1 MKTYIFL
8 TFSLQNIGGGQC
20 YLAAKAKYLE
30 SIGWRVVVFSDGNIR
45 VKTSCPISYLNKF
58 LPYKVMEL
66 NYQVYD
72 LSKFLVNRG
81 LNKMHK
87 MLKDVSTNEEI
98 IIETHTDKAALWGE
112 MLAQKLDARHFYIA
126 MYEHYRWPNHNFEK
140 KIDFYM
146 FKMDRGE
153 LLCSYRTANRL
164 FEGFREYKEE
174 DIERVIIDEA
184 PVQDVDNPKVESI
197 QKYDYNI
204 CYIGRTQKLYVPH
217 IIRGIGEFASKH
229 KDKKVQLLIV
239 GEAEYLRELIDEVK
253 SNVSNIIINE
263 IGSLH
268 PIPRSLYRKID
279 VVVAGSGSAR
289 CSVEEH
295 ALTIIADTESD
306 KALGILGYD
315 TNDSVFKT
323 TDSVVTS
330 YSDALERV
338 LIKKVY
344 KDMTFKYPSK
354 MGVEECTKQ
363 NFYLMSKA
371 SKEKKYYDEKKLI
384 EGEFNLQANKD
395 YWLTLL
401 KSIIR

>member
-1 MKTYIFL
+1 M

-45 VKTSCPISYLNKF
+45 VKTSCPINYLNKF

-72 LSKFLVNRG
+72 LSKYLVDRG
-81 LNKMHK
+81 LNKMQK
-87 MLKDVSTNEEI
+87 MLNDISTNDEI
-98 IIETHTDKAALWGE
+98 IIESHTDKSALWGE
-112 MLAQKLDARHFYIA
+112 ILAQRLGARHFYMA
-126 MYEHYRWPNHNFEK
+126 MYEHYRWPEHNFEK

-153 LLCSYRTANRL
+153 LLCSHRTVNRL

-174 DIERVIIDEA
+174 DIERVVIDEA
-184 PVQDVDNPKVESI
+184 PVQDVDNPKVDTI
-197 QKYDYNI
+197 LKYDYNI

-217 IIRGIGEFASKH
+217 IIRGVGEFALKH
-229 KDKKVQLLIV
+229 KDKQVQLIIV
-239 GEAEYLRELIDEVK
+239 GEADFLREIINEVK
-253 SNVSNIIINE
+253 SSVSNIIINE

-289 CSVEEH
+289 CSVEEN

-315 TNDSVFKT
+315 TNDSIFRT
-323 TDSVVTS
+323 IDSVVTS

-344 KDMTFKYPSK
+344 KDMTFKYPPK

-371 SKEKKYYDEKKLI
+371 SKEKKYYDEKKLR
-384 EGEFNLQANKD
+384 EGKFNLQANKD

-401 KSIIR
+401 KSKIR